1 MNWCFSLYHTETK
14 NLVYF
19 FQYTEKWLEIQ
30 PVTGD
35 FVSSAA
41 QRESLLAI
49 YSELANQRAQKALFT
64 FVAYTKIIHFFVL
77 HFVYRLRR
85 FSSLSSS
92 LINAQKMKYFGSL
105 LLEYT
110 LKGRS
115 NLGLSSPVVAQVLIL
130 RTACDHCASRHFFG
144 TLWLVNDRRCAWG
157 RKSLKN
163 SAVRAA

>member
-1 MNWCFSLYHTETK
+1 MNWCFSLHHTETK

-64 FVAYTKIIHFFVL
+64 FVAYTNWQPSTWVHSQGEIKFRTIFTGSRSSIDTAHGL
-77 HFVYRLRR
+77 WPLRFPPLFR
-85 FSSLSSS
+85 
-92 LINAQKMKYFGSL
+92 
-105 LLEYT
+105 
-110 LKGRS
+110 
-115 NLGLSSPVVAQVLIL
+115 
-130 RTACDHCASRHFFG
+130 D
-144 TLWLVNDRRCAWG
+144 
-157 RKSLKN
+157 
-163 SAVRAA
+163 AVIG